1 MATGSATCL
10 GTAELTPSSCSV
22 LGWDRDTGCGIR
34 VGRAALHPACLSFP
48 IGSGRAVGT
57 VGAEGR
63 GVHCLQRGAAGRRG
77 VGQEVGRR
85 HEALP
90 CAGCGIGSALVPCTA
105 WTQQFPSVLSAL
117 SGAVSVG
124 HKAPCSPHCSIPQ
137 FPLRSQPFLVA
148 LLLIPTP
155 HKLPTQPPPLMLP
168 PHSEIPQTPGSSSQR
183 LLTAPRVAPW
193 HPTGT
198 SPLQAQHPNRNPS
211 PTDPASQ

>member
-22 LGWDRDTGCGIR
+22 LGWDRDTGCGIW

-105 WTQQFPSVLSAL
+105 WTQRFPSVLSAL

-124 HKAPCSPHCSIPQ
+124 HKAPLLPPSLHTSVSPQVTTLPGSPAAHPHPPQ
-137 FPLRSQPFLVA
+137 APHTTAPSNAPSSFRDPPDPR
-148 LLLIPTP
+148 LLLPEAA
-155 HKLPTQPPPLMLP
+155 HSPPCGPMAS
-168 PHSEIPQTPGSSSQR
+168 HRDQSS
-183 LLTAPRVAPW
+183 
-193 HPTGT
+193 TG
-198 SPLQAQHPNRNPS
+198 
-211 PTDPASQ
+211 PASQ